1 MKRVMKVLFFVAV
14 LAFFIPH
21 GVHAEDYIADAV
33 EALKTSTVYVAPGTA
48 GTDYDTA
55 AKLQSM
61 LRSDDNIVL
70 VMLPMEV
77 GSGTDI
83 NTIVRTISDGLGN
96 QRTIG
101 LAVGRDVIG
110 YGPLLPAGVAADQM
124 QRADSVSN
132 DPVTALITFSRNMH
146 SWLDAHPQP
155 KPTAT
160 PKPTPTPRPTM
171 APIVL
176 PKAKDVTWPVWAI
189 LFVILSGTAALIA
202 IQAKKAAERN
212 KILEAHRRR
221 MDSFKP
227 IQATL
232 NEFQDKLFEVQD
244 SRVRGELEKALLVA
258 QGLLEILQRSK
269 SPQGYMEE
277 KFPTSVKNMFDL
289 TKSYIG
295 HESGK
300 FPLPDENLRQVRQ
313 ILMNYDDYFAK
324 LQQGN
329 QEAVELMAAVINQQN
344 AYIDTLGYLPKDK

>member
-1 MKRVMKVLFFVAV
+1 
-14 LAFFIPH
+14 
-21 GVHAEDYIADAV
+21 
-33 EALKTSTVYVAPGTA
+33 
-48 GTDYDTA
+48 
-55 AKLQSM
+55 
-61 LRSDDNIVL
+61 
-70 VMLPMEV
+70 
-77 GSGTDI
+77 
-83 NTIVRTISDGLGN
+83 
-96 QRTIG
+96 
-101 LAVGRDVIG
+101 
-110 YGPLLPAGVAADQM
+110 
-124 QRADSVSN
+124 
-132 DPVTALITFSRNMH
+132 
-146 SWLDAHPQP
+146 
-155 KPTAT
+155 
-160 PKPTPTPRPTM
+160 M

-300 FPLPDENLRQVRQ
+300 FPLPDENLRQVRTD
-313 ILMNYDDYFAK
+313 ID
-324 LQQGN
+324 
-329 QEAVELMAAVINQQN
+329 EL
-344 AYIDTLGYLPKDK
+344 